1 MNAVLW
7 RRTCYGLLAA
17 LLVVVLGLVVGLV
30 RREPMRALVELPV
43 ELQARPD
50 QFRDL
55 GVFRDGQ
62 LSAPPVASTAT
73 GYSAEGV
80 QHGAEFRDQA
90 WLRAQE
96 PATYTLQ
103 VLGARDE
110 EAVKAFIAARADKSQ
125 LRYFQTR
132 LEGQPWFVV
141 IYGSFSSRELALG
154 VAGSLDFGVDS
165 RPFPKSFGAIQDEL
179 ARQEDQLGG
188 EAVGVEEAPEDVVP
202 PGPEAVV
209 VPSDD
214 TEVVVPAVP

>member
-1 MNAVLW
+1 MNALLW
-7 RRTCYGLLAA
+7 RRTFLGLAVA
-17 LLVVVLGLVVGLV
+17 LGLVVVGLVVGLV

-62 LSAPPVASTAT
+62 LSAPPVAAATT
-73 GYSAEGV
+73 GYSAAGV
-80 QHGAEFRDQA
+80 QHGGEFRDQA
-90 WLRAQE
+90 WLRAQD
-96 PATYTLQ
+96 PATFTLQ

-110 EAVKAFIAARADKSQ
+110 EAVKSFIAARADKSQ
-125 LRYFQTR
+125 LRYFQTQ

-179 ARQEDQLGG
+179 ARQEEPDGA
-188 EAVGVEEAPEDVVP
+188 AVGVEEPAEDVVP
-202 PGPEAVV
+202 EEAEPEPA
-209 VPSDD
+209 PNGNG
-214 TEVVVPAVP
+214 EVVTPAVP

>member
-1 MNAVLW
+1 MSALLW
-7 RRTCYGLLAA
+7 RRTCLGLLAA
-17 LLVVVLGLVVGLV
+17 LLVVVLGLVVGLL

-80 QHGAEFRDQA
+80 QHGTEFRDQA

-110 EAVKAFIAARADKSQ
+110 EAVKAFIAGRADKSQ

-179 ARQEDQLGG
+179 ARQEDQLD
-188 EAVGVEEAPEDVVP
+188 AVPAGPEEPAEDAVPPAPEL
-202 PGPEAVV
+202 EAAPNGATV
-209 VPSDD
+209 
-214 TEVVVPAVP
+214 TPAVP